1 MRRLISLLLAA
12 SFVISVGAPVAAAQ
26 SVTGS
31 YVSASSGLR
40 FSVPEGWEI
49 VESAPVSLPA
59 LEIGQ
64 AVLPG
69 QGRSASVIVTQLNA
83 DITGMALEDY
93 KSAVDA
99 VVGSKYQLIGSSIQR
114 IPASGSASGEWVG
127 VLQVVSLER
136 DGVTYEHVQF
146 ILPMRDREY
155 TIGVTGG
162 AGTTDANANTAG
174 FIAATLAV

>member
-1 MRRLISLLLAA
+1 MRRLVSLLLAA
-12 SFVISVGAPVAAAQ
+12 TFVISVGAPVAAAQ
-26 SVTGS
+26 SVTAS

-40 FSVPEGWEI
+40 FSLPEGWQV

-64 AVLPG
+64 AILPD
-69 QGRSASVIVTQLNA
+69 QGRSASVVVTQLNA

-93 KSAVDA
+93 KNAVDA
-99 VVGSKYQLIGSSIQR
+99 VVGSKYTLVSSSIQR
-114 IPASGSASGEWVG
+114 IPATGSASGEWAG
-127 VLQVVSLER
+127 VLQVLSIVR
-136 DGVTYEHVQF
+136 DGVAYEHVQF
-146 ILPMRDREY
+146 ILPMQDREY

-162 AGTTDANANTAG
+162 PGTTEANANTAG